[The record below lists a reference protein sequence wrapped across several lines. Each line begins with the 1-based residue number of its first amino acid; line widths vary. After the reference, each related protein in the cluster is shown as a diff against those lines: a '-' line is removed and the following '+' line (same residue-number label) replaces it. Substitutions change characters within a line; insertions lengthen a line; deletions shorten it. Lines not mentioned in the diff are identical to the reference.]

1 MAQVLVRNLDER
13 IVDSLKTKASL
24 HGRSLEQE
32 LREILTQA
40 AEWTREEKLAFA
52 DAIRERTLKP
62 YTTDAAE
69 EIRRMREEDAR

>member
-1 MAQVLVRNLDER
+1 VAQVLVRNLDEQV
-13 IVDSLKTKASL
+13 VDSLKTKASL

-40 AEWTREEKLAFA
+40 AEWTREEKVAFA
-52 DAIRERTLKP
+52 DTIRARTLKP
-62 YTTDAAE
+62 RTTDAAE